1 MAIVV
6 TKLPIPSNE
15 KGVPGGVATL
25 DPNTGYIPL
34 SQIDP
39 SIGGQGDV
47 LSVNGIDPD
56 NQGNVDINTTDVPEG
71 DNLYYNRDRFDE
83 AFIESI
89 NPYATDVDV
98 TNEANARIAQDNTL
112 QGNINT
118 EASTRQ
124 SADEALQDNIDTVSS
139 NLAQEI
145 LDRQSSDSNLQDQ
158 IDALDG
164 DLAQEVLDRQ
174 GADTT
179 LQGNINTVSDG
190 LAQEVLDRQGAD
202 TTLQANID
210 AEELRA
216 MGVEDDLLSLIH
228 ATNDGVGLNQTTGV
242 YTPPGGSQFLGSSTS
257 VLSALSALDTNL
269 ATVYN
274 DFDIHHLHS
283 NSFYVNSSN
292 DPQTVHDLV
301 GFGQGSVMYVA
312 SGSYGGS
319 DISLTKQNFAIQAPY
334 VGVGTTICEL
344 SGGRGVN
351 ISGATCTRVRI
362 SNLQIEGNFSINN
375 TEGRH
380 IFTNTEFLGTTTITN
395 GTSNFLVFTDCTFVG
410 QVSIANTTTA
420 TIYFVRCSFGG
431 VLINSLVAS
440 PLQVILTDCS
450 GLNASQSNL
459 TSNVVL
465 VGRNGYANNSVV
477 NYQSASNYVYDL
489 LNGLSTTFTGAYSE
503 LRGKPTLVTASTG
516 LSDSASLVRTS
527 DIGTTVA
534 PLTAGKVPLEYI
546 PATVLTDVHVV
557 ADETERLA
565 IADLVEG
572 DYAIQTDDGSQ
583 WIYSGTDWYQV
594 SSSGGGI
601 TTVNGKGGSASITLY
616 TDDIDEDG
624 TPVNLWFTDARAR
637 TASVVNSTDN
647 NEANQ
652 APSVSSIK
660 TYISTQLAAKLDSS
674 SYTASDVFAK
684 VLTQDGTGSG
694 LDADLLDGINS
705 DAFVQTTGAQSIAG
719 VKTFTD
725 APIVPDQAALDSS
738 TKSANTKYV
747 DAAVKVITDIQGTS
761 GQVLVKGSYNPTTNS
776 PALTSAK
783 KGYLYSISANGT
795 LAGVN
800 LTTTDQV
807 LFVGDVSGGVVQ
819 ATDFT
824 VIDNTE
830 SGLTNGTM
838 AIINLIAD
846 NSVMTSGFYHLMTST
861 GNWTI
866 KVPSFAN
873 TKVGDVIYL
882 RIRGTGT
889 FNINRTDTGYTA
901 TFYYNNTSST
911 NALSSLK
918 STGEYIF
925 RCTAKNTS
933 ANTLTWEV
941 VNTNPV
947 SLRTTDDLTE
957 GTTNKYASAT
967 NVRPLLSATAPI
979 VYTSATGVISTTL
992 TQYTDSLARSAAG
1005 TGLANGDNTG
1015 ISFVNDTGNSR
1026 INATVSLAG
1035 FSINALSDVDTV
1047 TSAPTNGQSL
1057 VWNSS
1062 SSQWTPQTVSGGG
1075 GGGNIT
1081 FADTINTN
1089 NAILAASVSNTMY
1102 LVDNGATAFN
1112 IYLPQISTCN
1122 GFRLL
1127 IKRLGTGLVTINR
1140 NALDTSV
1147 NIDYSGQ
1154 TNVAMG
1160 AQYACFELVGNS
1172 TTNTWYLV

>member
-1 MAIVV
+1 MAIIF
-6 TKLPIPSNE
+6 TKLPVASIE

-25 DPNTGYIPL
+25 DPVTGYIPL

-47 LSVNGIDPD
+47 LSVNNIDPD
-56 NQGNVDINTTDVPEG
+56 NQGNVDITTTDIPEG
-71 DNLYYNRDRFDE
+71 NQLYYNRDRFDE
-83 AFIESI
+83 AFIDSI
-89 NPYATDVDV
+89 NPYATDVDI
-98 TNEANARIAQDNTL
+98 TNEANARIAGDGFLQNNINNEVLARQGADTTL
-112 QGNINT
+112 QG
-118 EASTRQ
+118 
-124 SADEALQDNIDTVSS
+124 NIDTVSS

-145 LDRQSSDSNLQDQ
+145 LDRQGADNTLQDQ
-158 IDALDG
+158 IDTLDSG
-164 DLAQEVLDRQ
+164 LAQEILDRQ

-179 LQGNINTVSDG
+179 LQGNIDTVSSG
-190 LAQEVLDRQGAD
+190 LAQEILDRQGAD
-202 TTLQANID
+202 TTLQSNID
-210 AEELRA
+210 DEESRA

-228 ATNDGVGLNQTTGV
+228 ATNNGVGLNQSTGV

-292 DPQTVHDLV
+292 DIQTVHDLV
-301 GFGQGSVMYVA
+301 GFGQGAVMYVA
-312 SGSYGGS
+312 SGSYGGA
-319 DISLTKQNFAIQAPY
+319 DLSLTKQNFAIQAPY

-351 ISGATCTRVRI
+351 ISGVTCTRVRI
-362 SNLQIEGNFSINN
+362 SNLQIEGNFTINN

-380 IFTNTEFLGTTTITN
+380 VFTNTEFLGTTTITN
-395 GTSNFLVFTDCTFVG
+395 GTSNFLVFTDCAFVG
-410 QVSIANTTTA
+410 QVSIASTVTA
-420 TIYFVRCSFGG
+420 TIYFVRCSFNG

-440 PLQVILTDCS
+440 PLQVILTDAS

-489 LNGLSTTFTGAYSE
+489 INGLSTTFTGAYSE

-565 IADLVEG
+565 IPDLVEG

-583 WIYSGTDWYQV
+583 WIYSGTTWYQV
-594 SSSGGGI
+594 SSSTAGI
-601 TTVNGKGGSASITLY
+601 STVNGKTGASITLV
-616 TDDIDEDG
+616 TDDISEDG
-624 TPVNLWFTDARAR
+624 TPTNLWFTDTRAR
-637 TASVVNSTDN
+637 TASVVDSTDN
-647 NEANQ
+647 SETNQ

-660 TYISTQLAAKLDSS
+660 SYISNQLSSKLDSS

-705 DAFVQTTGAQSIAG
+705 DAFVQTTGTQSIAG

-725 APIVPDQAALDSS
+725 APIVPDQSALDNS
-738 TKSANTKYV
+738 TKVANTKYV
-747 DAAVKVITDIQGTS
+747 DSAIQVITDIQGTS
-761 GQVLVKGSYNPTTNS
+761 GQVLVKGSYNPTTNT
-776 PALTSAK
+776 PVLTSAK

-795 LAGVN
+795 LAGVS
-800 LTTTDQV
+800 LTTTDQI
-807 LFVGDVSGGVVQ
+807 LFVNDVAGGVVQ

-838 AIINLIAD
+838 GIINLIAD

-947 SLRTTDDLTE
+947 ALRTTDDLTE

-979 VYTSATGVISTTL
+979 VYTSSTGVISTTL
-992 TQYTDSLARSAAG
+992 TQYTDALARSASG
-1005 TGLANGDNTG
+1005 VGLVNGDNTG
-1015 ISFVNDTGNSR
+1015 ITFVNDTGNSR

-1047 TSAPTNGQSL
+1047 SSAPTNGQSL

-1075 GGGNIT
+1075 GGGGIT

-1089 NAILAASVSNTMY
+1089 NAILTASASNTMY
-1102 LVDNGATAFN
+1102 LIDNSSTAFN

-1154 TNVAMG
+1154 TSVAMG